1 MHDVG
6 RVLTEEEDWT
16 SETAYMAGDDTFEM
30 PEAVET
36 PEEEPEG
43 PFSEIEEME
52 LAAELLGVSSEEELD
67 QFLGKLIRKAGQ
79 AIGKFA
85 KSPLGGKLLGIL
97 KGAAKTALPLVGKAA
112 GAFVGGP
119 AGAAIGG
126 KLAAGAG
133 RMFGLELEGLSP
145 EDQEYEVARRF
156 VRFAGAATQNAA
168 TAPPNFPP
176 GDAATGAAA
185 TAARRHAP
193 GLLADGGARGRGCSC
208 GAAAGGRW
216 IRRGRQII
224 ILGA

>member
-6 RVLTEEEDWT
+6 RILTEEEEWS
-16 SETAYMAGDDTFEM
+16 SETPYLAGEDTFEM
-30 PEAVET
+30 PEAVEA

-43 PFSEIEEME
+43 PFGEIEEME

-67 QFLGKLIRKAGQ
+67 QFLGKLIRKAGK
-79 AIGKFA
+79 AVGKFA

-126 KLAAGAG
+126 QLAAGAG

-156 VRFAGAATQNAA
+156 VRFAGAATRNAA
-168 TAPPNFPP
+168 TAPPTVPP
-176 GDAATGAAA
+176 ADAATNAAA
-185 TAARRHAP
+185 AAARRHAP
-193 GLLADGGARGRGCSC
+193 GLLAGGSRGRGCGC
-208 GAAAGGRW
+208 GAASTGQW

-224 ILGA
+224 VLGA

>member
-6 RVLTEEEDWT
+6 RILTEEDLT
-16 SETAYMAGDDTFEM
+16 SEGDYLAGEEAFDT
-30 PEAVET
+30 PEAVEEAGT
-36 PEEEPEG
+36 ETEG

-67 QFLGKLIRKAGQ
+67 QFLGKLIRKAGK

-85 KSPLGGKLLGIL
+85 KSPLGAKLVGVL
-97 KGAAKTALPLVGKAA
+97 KGAAKTALPVLGKAA
-112 GAFVGGP
+112 GGFIGGP
-119 AGAAIGG
+119 AGATIGG

-145 EDQEYEVARRF
+145 EDQEYEVARRY
-156 VRFAGAATQNAA
+156 VRFAGAAAQNAA
-168 TAPPNFPP
+168 AAPPSVPP
-176 GDAATGAAA
+176 ADAATNAAA

-193 GLLADGGARGRGCSC
+193 GLLTGAGGRTRGCGC
-208 GAAAGGRW
+208 GAASSGRW